1 MWITRQANRVVVRSP
16 AKVNLFLDV
25 LGRRDDGFHEVT
37 TVMCPVSIIDSLE
50 LELTTTGQFKLDIT
64 FATPP
69 AKSDSTTDIAW
80 DIPADSRNL
89 VIRALTE
96 IRQEMGLK
104 AGAAV
109 RLTKQI
115 PAAAGLGGGSGNAA
129 AAIVAYLASLDA
141 WDRDAATAVAARLG
155 SDIPFFLGNERNFG
169 LAEACGRGEQI
180 SPLEATPK
188 LDFLLTH
195 PPVGCSTAAIYGGLN
210 TDCLPNPHTRQLQEK
225 LVAACESGELR
236 KIGAGLFNALQS
248 SAEKHTSWIETQ
260 LRLFDE
266 LGLEF
271 RLMSGS
277 GSSCFALIDDSQN
290 NNMLLEQLRAAAAQR
305 GIERVFAASAV
316 YGSSIEQQIRQWAS

>member
-1 MWITRQANRVVVRSP
+1 MRITRRSESVVVESP

-25 LGRRDDGFHEVT
+25 LGRRDDGFHEIS
-37 TVMCPVSIIDSLE
+37 TVLCPVSIFDSLE
-50 LELTTTGQFKLDIT
+50 LQLSETEEFALDIT
-64 FATPP
+64 IASPP
-69 AKSDSTTDIAW
+69 SKSDSSTDIAW
-80 DIPADSRNL
+80 DIPTDSRNL
-89 VIRALTE
+89 VIRALTD

-104 AGAAV
+104 AGAKV
-109 RLTKQI
+109 RLAKRI

-129 AAIVAYLASLDA
+129 AAIVAYLAILDA
-141 WDRDAATAVAARLG
+141 WDREAATKVAARLG

-169 LAEACGRGEQI
+169 LAEACGRGEQV

-188 LDFLLTH
+188 LDFVLTH
-195 PPVGCSTAAIYGGLN
+195 PPEGCSTAAIYGGVNADL
-210 TDCLPNPHTRQLQEK
+210 LPNPHTRQLRAK
-225 LVAACESGELR
+225 LVSACQHEDVR

-277 GSSCFALIDDSQN
+277 GSSCFALIDNSQN
-290 NNMLLEQLRAAAAQR
+290 NDMLLEQLRSAAAQQ

-316 YGSSIEQQIRQWAS
+316 YSSSIEWQIRQWAS